1 MASKHII
8 GGLPRS
14 TEAPGQRRVIK
25 RLTRKAARAAGR
37 VEATAQ
43 LERERV
49 NDLEEIEAVREAEET
64 LRLNW
69 EYGEYGDGWSFHDR
83 YYPGLDDGEMAA
95 LETYWCFLED
105 RWLAT
110 GDRLTHRLNIQAA

>member
-69 EYGEYGDGWSFHDR
+69 EYGDGRGFHDR
-83 YYPGLDDGEMAA
+83 YWGLDDGEMAA